1 MKFTRTDHVAANLLI
16 VDPDPLMLTAMG
28 SVLNMQ
34 GHRCVLARSEAAAL
48 ESILAGQFDVIIL
61 SIDQLQAGCDFAAR
75 LRSPELSRDV
85 PVIFLVPE
93 LSASWLTKLA
103 ARGGVYCLLKPIDPY
118 ALIDLVDKAL
128 WMPHVAHGQ
137 IVSGPDASGH
147 AGTPAAHLTQQHDW
161 VKLSD

>member
-1 MKFTRTDHVAANLLI
+1 MQFTRTDYVAANLLI
-16 VDPDPLMLTAMG
+16 VDADPLMLTAMG

-34 GHRCVLARSEAAAL
+34 GHRCVLARNEVAAL
-48 ESILAGQFDVIIL
+48 ESVMAGQFDVIIL
-61 SIDQLQAGCDFAAR
+61 SIDHLQTGCDFATR

-103 ARGGVYCLLKPIDPY
+103 ARGGVYCLLKPTDPY

-128 WMPHVAHGQ
+128 WMPHVAKRQ
-137 IVSGPDASGH
+137 VASGPNASGH
-147 AGTPAAHLTQQHDW
+147 AATPTAHLTLQHDW